1 MKDSLNNFAE
11 FIRSL
16 PLSKQIGAA
25 FTIALLVF
33 ALAFMFVWANQ
44 VDYQVLFNNLS
55 ADDAGAIIA
64 ELKEENVPYKIE
76 ANGSAILVEKERIYD
91 LRLALA
97 SKNLPNGG
105 ASVGFE
111 IFDQTGF
118 GTTKFV
124 QELNYRRALQGE
136 LARTI
141 NQFKEVK
148 HSRVFIVLPK
158 ESLFIEES
166 KPASASIQLDLKTSL
181 PPKKVSAI
189 VHLVANAV
197 EGLESGSVTVVDTK
211 GRVIFKG
218 NGADYAS
225 SFLNNS
231 QLEYKSSLEDEI
243 RKKVQGM
250 LEGIVGSGRAIVRVI
265 AEIDFSKTTLSEE
278 EYDPEASVVRSQRNI
293 VESSQKSTDT
303 GTQSL
308 TSERKGIIPS
318 QGKSNSNRREDIT
331 TNYEINKITKST
343 LLPAGSIERLS
354 VAAVI
359 DQTYNLEKL
368 EDGTIKK
375 NYIPRSDEELKKF
388 TEIVKKAMGYNEDR
402 EDQISVSSMPFFS
415 EQADVAPPALDKK
428 GFDIMEIIGS
438 YKKLLVNL
446 LLVILIFLFVV
457 RPLLK
462 SLRTAAPEKPAL
474 VGPEL
479 PGISIENEAFEK
491 IPSPKKIVEREK
503 AIELSKNNPDRAER
517 ILKEWIDEPE

>member
-1 MKDSLNNFAE
+1 MKDSLNSFTE

-16 PLSKQIGAA
+16 PLPKKIGAA
-25 FTIALLVF
+25 FTIALLVSV
-33 ALAFMFVWANQ
+33 LIFMFVWTNQ

-55 ADDAGAIIA
+55 MDDAGAIIA
-64 ELKEENVPYKIE
+64 ELKEENIPYKIE
-76 ANGSAILVEKERIYD
+76 ANGSAVLVEKERIYD

-97 SKNLPNGG
+97 GKNLPNGG
-105 ASVGFE
+105 GSIGFE
-111 IFDQTGF
+111 IFDKTGF

-141 NQFKEVK
+141 NQFDEVK
-148 HSRVFIVLPK
+148 NSRVFIVLPK

-166 KPASASIQLDLKTSL
+166 KPASASIQLDLKTNLS
-181 PPKKVSAI
+181 PKKVSSI

-197 EGLESGSVTVVDTK
+197 ESLEPGAVTVVDTK

-218 NGADYAS
+218 GSTDYAS
-225 SFLNNS
+225 SFLS
-231 QLEYKSSLEDEI
+231 STQLEYKSSLEEEI

-250 LEGIVGSGRAIVRVI
+250 LEGIIGSGRAIVRVI

-278 EYDPEASVVRSQRNI
+278 EYDPEASVIRSQRNI
-293 VESSQKSTDT
+293 VESSQKNADKSA
-303 GTQSL
+303 QSI
-308 TSERKGIIPS
+308 TNARKGIISP
-318 QGKSNSNRREDIT
+318 QGNSNTNRKEDIT

-343 LLPAGSIERLS
+343 LLPAGSIKRLS

-359 DQTYNLEKL
+359 DQSYNLEKL

-375 NYIPRSDEELKKF
+375 NYTPRSDEELKKF

-402 EDQISVSSMPFFS
+402 EDQVSVSSMPFFNEQTEIAVS
-415 EQADVAPPALDKK
+415 ESDKK
-428 GFDIMEIIGS
+428 GFDILEIIGS
-438 YKKLLVNL
+438 YKKLMVNL
-446 LLVILIFLFVV
+446 LLMILIFLFVV

-462 SLRTAAPEKPAL
+462 SLRAAPKKPVL
-474 VGPEL
+474 VGAEL
-479 PGISIENEAFEK
+479 PGISIEDTTFEK
-491 IPSPKKIVEREK
+491 IPEPRRIAEREK
-503 AIELSKNNPDRAER
+503 AIELSKNNPDRAEK